1 MLPIRSGGQN
11 RAIMSNALPMARLL
25 LIEYCSAWKKSQI
38 QHQMISANGNTA
50 NVAVRGSEFFPPDS
64 AINATKTRPR
74 VHNPKKKIP
83 TPPAISI
90 SLRTSS
96 SIFFPLAPLAFVFHP
111 AILQAEP
118 PLRRLHHEER
128 IHIRVNRRQSGSLI
142 FQALEQHR
150 AQVAFAKVRHNHHN
164 QLAGIFF
171 TVRHFQRL

>member
-1 MLPIRSGGQN
+1 
-11 RAIMSNALPMARLL
+11 MSNALPMARLL
-25 LIEYCSAWKKSQI
+25 LIEYCSAWKKSQT
-38 QHQMISANGNTA
+38 QHQMISANGSTA

-96 SIFFPLAPLAFVFHP
+96 SIFFPLALLAFVFHP

-118 PLRRLHHEER
+118 PLRRFHHKER
-128 IHIRVNRRQSGSLI
+128 VHISVHRRQASGFIL
-142 FQALEQHR
+142 QALEQHC

-164 QLAGIFF
+164 QLARILFAVG
-171 TVRHFQRL
+171 HFQCL

>member
-1 MLPIRSGGQN
+1 
-11 RAIMSNALPMARLL
+11 MSNALPMARPLL
-25 LIEYCSAWKKSQI
+25 FEYCSAWKKSQT
-38 QHQMISANGNTA
+38 QHQITSANGHSTSA
-50 NVAVRGSEFFPPDS
+50 AIRGSEFFPPDS

-74 VHNPKKKIP
+74 VHNPKKKMP

-96 SIFFPLAPLAFVFHP
+96 SIFFPLALLAFAFHP
-111 AILQAEP
+111 AILHAEP
-118 PLRRLHHEER
+118 PLRRFHHEER
-128 IHIRVNRRQSGSLI
+128 VHIGVHRWQGGSFV

>member
-25 LIEYCSAWKKSQI
+25 LIEYCSAWKKSQT

-96 SIFFPLAPLAFVFHP
+96 SIFFPLALLTFAFHQPFFMPSRLYADFIMKNVSTS
-111 AILQAEP
+111 ASTVGRAEASSFKP
-118 PLRRLHHEER
+118 WNSTVLR
-128 IHIRVNRRQSGSLI
+128 
-142 FQALEQHR
+142 
-150 AQVAFAKVRHNHHN
+150 
-164 QLAGIFF
+164 
-171 TVRHFQRL
+171 